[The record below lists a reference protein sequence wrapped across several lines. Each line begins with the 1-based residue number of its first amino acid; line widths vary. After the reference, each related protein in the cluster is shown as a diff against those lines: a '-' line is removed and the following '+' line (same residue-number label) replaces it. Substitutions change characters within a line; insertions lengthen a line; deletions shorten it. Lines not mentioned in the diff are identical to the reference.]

1 MAKEHAKEQ
10 NTSIANALKAILK
23 WECDSGIFPLHQHW
37 INGPQTGSI
46 NELWIP
52 DNPMN
57 IENTTWTA
65 IVKQQAIFGPNQQW
79 WGRLLPGISLPL
91 QVAW

>member
-37 INGPQTGSI
+37 INGP
-46 NELWIP
+46 
-52 DNPMN
+52 
-57 IENTTWTA
+57 
-65 IVKQQAIFGPNQQW
+65 
-79 WGRLLPGISLPL
+79 
-91 QVAW
+91 